1 MGHVYQSFRK
11 EALLLRRDEAVD
23 QKHTQ
28 KVPCGHLESSQCLE
42 WLPLQLG
49 RWPQPR
55 SMNTA
60 LCSLLESL
68 RKYDETLMREK

>member
-28 KVPCGHLESSQCLE
+28 KVPCGHLESV
-42 WLPLQLG
+42 LG
-49 RWPQPR
+49 MAPV
-55 SMNTA
+55 TA
-60 LCSLLESL
+60 GQVATATLHEHCSLLSS
-68 RKYDETLMREK
+68 RKFEKVR